1 MAEQMRCKFA
11 MAAYLRFL
19 GYLFCINA
27 MSFAFTVNAKSPDKC
42 PETVVQKSGFASLDA
57 DHDGRLSWPEFRIA
71 LETIIRCK
79 NGIHAREFKALPE
92 PQQESILLYFFF
104 AMDPHQKGFVSESNW
119 KP

>member
-1 MAEQMRCKFA
+1 MLNHQ
-11 MAAYLRFL
+11 
-19 GYLFCINA
+19 INA
-27 MSFAFTVNAKSPDKC
+27 LRQ
-42 PETVVQKSGFASLDA
+42 VVQKSGFASLDA

-79 NGIHAREFKALPE
+79 SGIDAREFKALPE

-104 AMDPHQKGFVSESNW
+104 AMDPQQKGFVSESNW